1 MCRRTT
7 IIARTARRTC
17 RYSDDLMKRPTKTA
31 RREQIPRDS
40 STAIAIRDVS
50 HSHFSYPWHY
60 HPETELILIVGG
72 RGLRYVG
79 DSIGQFEPGEV
90 CLVAG
95 GTPHCWLSKPV
106 AGKPVRALVIQFPPD
121 VFGADFFELAAV
133 QPVRQLLER
142 SARGIL
148 VEGSTRSQVAAEMW
162 RLTDPTASDL
172 DKLVRLLSML
182 TSIAISGECRPLA
195 LNAGR
200 RPQSLRDATR
210 AGKLLR
216 HIHDH
221 AAERLAQH
229 DVAQLVGMSPGAF
242 SRFFTRHFGRPF
254 VAYVAEVR
262 VGHACRLL
270 LEQDMNISE
279 IAYQVGFNNLANF
292 NRHFLKLK
300 GMTPTASRRIARS
313 LD

>member
-1 MCRRTT
+1 M
-7 IIARTARRTC
+7 
-17 RYSDDLMKRPTKTA
+17 RPPPRTA

-40 STAIAIRDVS
+40 STAITVRDVT

-60 HPETELILIVGG
+60 HPEAELILIVRG

-79 DSIGQFEPGEV
+79 DSIGEFEPGEV

-95 GTPHCWLSKPV
+95 GTPHCWLSRPEP
-106 AGKPVRALVIQFPPD
+106 GRPVRALVIQFPPD
-121 VFGADFFELAAV
+121 VFGADFLDLVAV
-133 QPVRQLLER
+133 RPVCRLIEHA
-142 SARGIL
+142 ARGVL
-148 VEGSTRSQVAAEMW
+148 VEGATRTQVTDQMW
-162 RLTDPTASDL
+162 RLTDPAASDL
-172 DKLVRLLSML
+172 NKLVRLLSIL
-182 TSIAISGECRPLA
+182 TSIAISEDSRPLA
-195 LNAGR
+195 LNAGH
-200 RPQSLRDATR
+200 RPQSSRDATR
-210 AGKLLR
+210 AGKLMR

-221 AAERLAQH
+221 AAERLAQR
-229 DVAQLVGMSPGAF
+229 DVAALIGMSPGAF
-242 SRFFTRHFGRPF
+242 SRFFTRHFGKPF

-270 LEQDMNISE
+270 LEQDLNVSE

-300 GMTPTASRRIARS
+300 GMTPTAYRKIARS